1 MKGNWVRLIVVL
13 LILALFPF
21 LSWYYLQRGIDYRLA
36 ALEELEEIGEFDWV
50 NTYDIRDR
58 YIGEAA
64 FQNRYVIA
72 GISPD
77 EPADIELLKSR
88 WTGLIEQFGSRDDVV
103 YVSVVDEDATDLNMA
118 KKLLSEVFMESNH
131 RNHYVVILA
140 QREIESLQSK
150 WLSGIEDDKLESP
163 DKFLVLFNDQGKA
176 VGKYN
181 YMEEARVARLVEHL
195 SIILPQTQDRRDYSD
210 VIRERL

>member
-21 LSWYYLQRGIDYRLA
+21 LSWYYLQRGIDYRVA

-64 FQNRYVIA
+64 FQNRYVIT

-77 EPADIELLKSR
+77 EPAEIELLKSR

-103 YVSVVDEDATDLNMA
+103 YVSVVDEGAIERNMA
-118 KKLLSEVFMESNH
+118 EKLLSEVFMGGNH
-131 RNHYVVILA
+131 RNHFVVVLS
-140 QREIESLQSK
+140 QGEIENLQSS
-150 WLSGIEDDKLESP
+150 WLTGLEEDEMRSP
-163 DKFLVLFNDQGKA
+163 EEYLVLFNDKGMA

-195 SIILPQTQDRRDYSD
+195 SMILPQTQDRRDYSD